1 MKRRRYRPRTL
12 VHPFGPLLFMLL
24 AAGVLGLVYLPFGIG
39 RRPLELAGAGPLL
52 FAIPVVLVFGIAG
65 LVWLVIRIV
74 RQVRGSK

>member
-1 MKRRRYRPRTL
+1 
-12 VHPFGPLLFMLL
+12 MLL
-24 AAGVLGLVYLPFGIG
+24 AAGVLGLVYLLFGIG